1 MLRLVLATSFFLAF
15 ALVSSR
21 ARADISSW
29 ANASAGP
36 TFIDEG
42 DGELESQAA
51 LSLQA
56 GLGTTPANFL
66 SVGGLF
72 HLETHFTRGTDL
84 GILARVATQGYNLG
98 RWGVALDF
106 GGYERFWGA
115 RHPGLLGG
123 LVLGAP
129 WGLTLRGEAGYGP
142 NGGDGANDDN
152 DTRMFGFVLGVDF
165 ARLTVFRTVGEDWYP
180 NPFPGYR
187 EKK

>member
-1 MLRLVLATSFFLAF
+1 VLRLLALCGLILAGT
-15 ALVSSR
+15 LVTQK
-21 ARADISSW
+21 ARADVSSW

-36 TFIDEG
+36 SFIDEG
-42 DGELESQAA
+42 EDHEMESQGA

-56 GLGTTPANFL
+56 GLGTTPANFV

-84 GILARVATQGYNLG
+84 GLLARVATQGYNLG

-106 GGYERFWGA
+106 GGYERFWGV

-123 LVLGAP
+123 LVLGVP
-129 WGLTLRGEAGYGP
+129 WGLTLRGEAGWGPKPDARMYGI
-142 NGGDGANDDN
+142 
-152 DTRMFGFVLGVDF
+152 VLGVDF

>member
-1 MLRLVLATSFFLAF
+1 MLRLLLAF
-15 ALVSSR
+15 SFLLGVLLVPSR

-36 TFIDEG
+36 SFIDEG
-42 DGELESQAA
+42 DGDGTESQAA
-51 LSLQA
+51 LSFQA
-56 GLGTTPANFL
+56 GLGTTPANFV

-84 GILARVATQGYNLG
+84 GVLARVATQGYNLG

-106 GGYERFWGA
+106 GGYERFWGV

-129 WGLTLRGEAGYGP
+129 WGLTLRGEAGFGP
-142 NGGDGANDDN
+142 SVDA
-152 DTRMFGFVLGVDF
+152 RMFGIVLGVDF